1 MALCR
6 DSFIQYLHLEDFR
19 NTVNTGRSPSIRD
32 ARGSSQSPAQY
43 SFPGLGSSTQ
53 LNLRTRQK
61 KTSPKVYGKCFPDR
75 TTNSISQNNPKTNL
89 SVCCKCYPE
98 MEGKNVRLLYYI
110 NFDRLITKIQVNQD
124 QRHITSFIQ
133 HLDYLICSLS
143 SPSEA
148 GSYDRVD
155 VMKQIYHVGIW
166 ANHYKEKLEH
176 QLLKN
181 MTAHTIAP
189 WSAFTAIW
197 DTSLFWIWSKCFI
210 SSFFLRDRLCHI

>member
-1 MALCR
+1 MANASLTEPQIPFLR
-6 DSFIQYLHLEDFR
+6 ITQRLIY
-19 NTVNTGRSPSIRD
+19 
-32 ARGSSQSPAQY
+32 QSVANA
-43 SFPGLGSSTQ
+43 TQ
-53 LNLRTRQK
+53 KWKVK
-61 KTSPKVYGKCFPDR
+61 K
-75 TTNSISQNNPKTNL
+75 
-89 SVCCKCYPE
+89 
-98 MEGKNVRLLYYI
+98 VRLLYYI

-124 QRHITSFIQ
+124 QRHIASFIQ

-143 SPSEA
+143 CPSEA

-189 WSAFTAIW
+189 RSAFTAIW

-210 SSFFLRDRLCHI
+210 SSFFLRDRLGHI